1 MRRIGA
7 SMSIADLSK
16 LYDSATQQRFRRE
29 IISVLGK
36 RKEDAATDKL
46 ILIIKNG
53 TDPSLRTSAISAL
66 SNNKKDDPRAMA
78 LLLEIINK

>member
-7 SMSIADLSK
+7 SMSIADLGR
-16 LYDSATQQRFRRE
+16 LYDQATQQRFRRE

-36 RKEDAATDKL
+36 RTEDASTDKL
-46 ILIIKNG
+46 IDIVKNG
-53 TDPSLRTSAISAL
+53 TDPSLRSAAIRAITE
-66 SNNKKDDPRAMA
+66 KDNARATQ

>member
-7 SMSIADLSK
+7 TQPIADLAR
-16 LYDSATQQRFRRE
+16 LYDTATQQRFRSE

-36 RKEDAATDKL
+36 RKEDAAADKL
-46 ILIIKNG
+46 IDIVKNG
-53 TDPSLRTSAISAL
+53 TDPSLRTAAIRAIT
-66 SNNKKDDPRAMA
+66 NKNDARATQ